1 MKSSNVLEV
10 QDLWT
15 NPFKM
20 TTTLRSVDAGYDL
33 LAVSAYLFRRYR
45 NDPANRFS
53 DLIQMSK
60 RCPIEGQ
67 DRQRAEEIARHF
79 SEQIVLA
86 QLRGD
91 PITDFQQVVA
101 EFVNSNRMTLR
112 EGRQGMIY
120 RLPEYYEN
128 DIKVRDMFSVHWC
141 DHKFVPADNRGVRTL
156 VPVDTVERNTRHESV
171 IQYWL
176 KDEVTGNPTML
187 TVDSKN
193 QLKYLWDDQFARS
206 ESLSV
211 SAQYQNRTHANGQ
224 NFVQGKSWRLEIKS

>member
-1 MKSSNVLEV
+1 MEV
-10 QDLWT
+10 QGLWT
-15 NPFKM
+15 HPFEM
-20 TTTLRSVDAGYDL
+20 EITTMVHNIDVGYDL

-53 DLIQMSK
+53 NLIQVK
-60 RCPIEGQ
+60 CPEVEEQ
-67 DRQRAEEIARHF
+67 DRQRADDIARHF
-79 SEQIVLA
+79 SEQIVMA

-91 PITDFQQVVA
+91 PITDFQQAVA
-101 EFVNSNRMTLR
+101 GFINGNRMTLR

-128 DIKVRDMFSVHWC
+128 DIKVRDMFNIHWC
-141 DHKFVPADNRGVRTL
+141 EHTFVPADYRGIRTL
-156 VPVDTVERNTRHESV
+156 VPVDTVARNTRHESV
-171 IQYWL
+171 IQYWM
-176 KDEVTGNPTML
+176 KDEVTGNPTVL

-193 QLKYLWDDQFARS
+193 QLKYLWDHQFARG

-211 SAQYQNRTHANGQ
+211 SAEYQNRTYVTGQ